1 MSQAWRRQT
10 DRSAASLTT
19 GVLKFPVARSR
30 TWKLLVQKFIHQM
43 LSVLGVR
50 FWVTQLTCWSA
61 GTEASPNQKV
71 RTDMVTE
78 ERRAMTKSAS
88 PSLKSLEAMAAFSR

>member
-30 TWKLLVQKFIHQM
+30 TWKFLVQKFIHQM
-43 LSVLGVR
+43 LSVLDVR
-50 FWVTQLTCWSA
+50 FVTQLTCWSA